1 MLKNLGL
8 FSKISFAWLSL
19 MIFFAIAGPLLPL
32 PDPNEFSD
40 VTGAGLFTSGHLLGT
55 DLNGNDLLAN
65 VIIGTRNSLFIAIIS
80 VGLGSLLGGIL
91 GIAAGYLRGKTDYVL
106 TVFFNIFLSIPNLIL
121 SLVLISVLATSPDP
135 SQVVAD
141 GRRLIVII
149 ISLTIVIVPI
159 LGRITRGS
167 TLSWTN
173 AEFVVA
179 AKSMGM
185 KDLTIIRRHI
195 IPNVLPSIYAV
206 AFLAIGIVIVVEGA
220 LSLLGIGVG
229 QGISWGAMLARSQGD
244 IEYAPTSLFV
254 PLAFLALT
262 VIACNQVGDAL
273 RQRLDSRESKL

>member
-1 MLKNLGL
+1 MFKNLGL
-8 FSKISFAWLSL
+8 FSKISFTWLSL
-19 MIFFAIAGPLLPL
+19 MLFFAIAGPLLPL

-40 VTGAGLFTSGHLLGT
+40 IQGAGLFTPGHLLGT

-65 VIIGTRNSLFIAIIS
+65 IVIGSRNSLSIAILS

-121 SLVLISVLATSPDP
+121 SLVLIAVLATSPDP
-135 SQVVAD
+135 AEVVAD

-167 TLSWTN
+167 TLAWTN

-185 KDLTIIRRHI
+185 KDLVIIRRHI
-195 IPNVLPSIYAV
+195 IPNVLPSIYAIS
-206 AFLAIGIVIVVEGA
+206 FLAVGIVIVVEGA

-229 QGISWGAMLARSQGD
+229 QGISWGSMLARSQGD
-244 IEYAPTSLFV
+244 LESAPTSLFV

-262 VIACNQVGDAL
+262 VIACNQVGDSL
-273 RQRLDSRESKL
+273 RQRLDNRESKL

>member
-1 MLKNLGL
+1 MFKNLGL
-8 FSKISFAWLSL
+8 FSKISFTWLSL
-19 MIFFAIAGPLLPL
+19 MLFFAIAGPLLPL

-40 VTGAGLFTSGHLLGT
+40 IQGAGLFTPGHLLGT

-65 VIIGTRNSLFIAIIS
+65 IVIGSRNSLSIAILS

-121 SLVLISVLATSPDP
+121 SLVLIAVLATSPDP
-135 SQVVAD
+135 AEVVAD
-141 GRRLIVII
+141 SRRLIVII

-167 TLSWTN
+167 TLAWTN

-185 KDLTIIRRHI
+185 KDLVIIRRHI

-206 AFLAIGIVIVVEGA
+206 SFLAVGIVIVVEGA

-229 QGISWGAMLARSQGD
+229 QGISWGSMLARSQGD
-244 IEYAPTSLFV
+244 LESAPTSLFV

-262 VIACNQVGDAL
+262 VIACNQVGDSL
-273 RQRLDSRESKL
+273 RQRLDNRESKL

>member
-19 MIFFAIAGPLLPL
+19 MLFFAIAGPLLPI

-40 VTGAGLFTSGHLLGT
+40 VTGAGLFTPGHLLGT

-65 VIIGTRNSLFIAIIS
+65 IVIGTRNSLFIAIIS
-80 VGLGSLLGGIL
+80 VGLVSLLGGIL

-206 AFLAIGIVIVVEGA
+206 AFLAVGIVIVVEGA

-229 QGISWGAMLARSQGD
+229 Q
-244 IEYAPTSLFV
+244 
-254 PLAFLALT
+254 
-262 VIACNQVGDAL
+262 
-273 RQRLDSRESKL
+273 

>member
-1 MLKNLGL
+1 MLRNLGL
-8 FSKISFAWLSL
+8 FSKISFGWLTL
-19 MIFFAIAGPLLPL
+19 MLFFAIAGPLLPI
-32 PDPNEFSD
+32 PDPTAFSD
-40 VTGAGLFTSGHLLGT
+40 VPGAGLFTPGHLLGT
-55 DLNGNDLLAN
+55 DLNGYDLFAN
-65 VIIGTRNSLFIAIIS
+65 IVIGSRNSLFIAIIS
-80 VGLGSLLGGIL
+80 VGLGGLIGGIL

-121 SLVLISVLATSPDP
+121 SLVLIAVLATSSDP
-135 SQVVAD
+135 TQTVAD
-141 GRRLIVII
+141 GRRIVVII

-167 TLSWTN
+167 TLAWTN
-173 AEFVVA
+173 TEFVVA

-185 KDLTIIRRHI
+185 KDLMIIKRHI

-206 AFLAIGIVIVVEGA
+206 AFLAVGIVIVVEGA

-244 IEYAPTSLFV
+244 LEYAPTSLFV
-254 PLAFLALT
+254 PLTFLAFT
-262 VIACNQVGDAL
+262 VIACNQVGDSL

>member
-1 MLKNLGL
+1 ML
-8 FSKISFAWLSL
+8 
-19 MIFFAIAGPLLPL
+19 FFAIAGPLLPI

-40 VTGAGLFTSGHLLGT
+40 IQGAGLFTPGHLLGT

-65 VIIGTRNSLFIAIIS
+65 IVIGSRNSLSIAIMS

-121 SLVLISVLATSPDP
+121 SLVLIAVLATSPDP
-135 SQVVAD
+135 AEVVAD
-141 GRRLIVII
+141 SRRLIVII

-185 KDLTIIRRHI
+185 KDLVIIRRHI

-206 AFLAIGIVIVVEGA
+206 SFLAVGIVIVVEGA

-229 QGISWGAMLARSQGD
+229 QGISWGSMLARSQGD
-244 IEYAPTSLFV
+244 LESAPTSLFV

-262 VIACNQVGDAL
+262 VIACNQVGDSL
-273 RQRLDSRESKL
+273 RQRLDNRESKL

>member
-1 MLKNLGL
+1 MFKNLGL
-8 FSKISFAWLSL
+8 FSKISFTWLSL
-19 MIFFAIAGPLLPL
+19 MLFFVIAGPLLPI

-40 VTGAGLFTSGHLLGT
+40 IQGAGLFTPGHLLGT

-65 VIIGTRNSLFIAIIS
+65 IVIGSRNSLSIAILS

-121 SLVLISVLATSPDP
+121 SLVLIAVLATSPDP
-135 SQVVAD
+135 AEVVAD
-141 GRRLIVII
+141 SRRLIVII

-167 TLSWTN
+167 TLAWTN

-185 KDLTIIRRHI
+185 KDLVIIRRHI
-195 IPNVLPSIYAV
+195 IPNVLPSIYAIS
-206 AFLAIGIVIVVEGA
+206 FLAVGIVIVVEGA

-229 QGISWGAMLARSQGD
+229 QGISWGSMLARSQGD
-244 IEYAPTSLFV
+244 LESAPTSLFV

-262 VIACNQVGDAL
+262 VIACNQVGDSL
-273 RQRLDSRESKL
+273 RQRLDNRESKL

>member
-1 MLKNLGL
+1 MLKNSGL

-19 MIFFAIAGPLLPL
+19 MLFFAIAGPLLPI

-40 VTGAGLFTSGHLLGT
+40 ILGAGLFTPGHLLGT

-65 VIIGTRNSLFIAIIS
+65 IVIGSRNSLSIAILS

-121 SLVLISVLATSPDP
+121 SLVLIAVLATSPDP
-135 SQVVAD
+135 AEVVAD
-141 GRRLIVII
+141 SRRLIVII

-167 TLSWTN
+167 TLAWKN

-185 KDLTIIRRHI
+185 KDLMIIRKHI

-206 AFLAIGIVIVVEGA
+206 SFLAVGIVIVVEGA

-229 QGISWGAMLARSQGD
+229 QGISWGSMLARSQGD
-244 IEYAPTSLFV
+244 LESAPTSLFV

-262 VIACNQVGDAL
+262 VIACNQVGDSL
-273 RQRLDSRESKL
+273 RQRLDNRESKL

>member
-1 MLKNLGL
+1 MFKNLGL
-8 FSKISFAWLSL
+8 FSKISFTWLAL
-19 MIFFAIAGPLLPL
+19 MLFFAIAGPLLPI

-40 VTGAGLFTSGHLLGT
+40 IQGAGLFTPGHLLGT

-65 VIIGTRNSLFIAIIS
+65 IVIGSRNSLSIAIMS

-121 SLVLISVLATSPDP
+121 SLVLIAVLATSPDP
-135 SQVVAD
+135 AEVVAD
-141 GRRLIVII
+141 SRRLIVII

-185 KDLTIIRRHI
+185 KDLVIIRRHI

-206 AFLAIGIVIVVEGA
+206 SFLAVGIVIVVEGA

-229 QGISWGAMLARSQGD
+229 QGISWGSMLARSQGD
-244 IEYAPTSLFV
+244 LESAPTSLFV

>member
-1 MLKNLGL
+1 MFKNLGL
-8 FSKISFAWLSL
+8 FSKISFTWLSL
-19 MIFFAIAGPLLPL
+19 MLFFVIAGPLLPI

-40 VTGAGLFTSGHLLGT
+40 IQGAGLFTPGHLLGT

-65 VIIGTRNSLFIAIIS
+65 IVIGSRNSLSIAILS

-121 SLVLISVLATSPDP
+121 SLVLIAVLATSPDP
-135 SQVVAD
+135 AEVVAD
-141 GRRLIVII
+141 GRRLIVIV

-167 TLSWTN
+167 TLAWTN

-185 KDLTIIRRHI
+185 KDLVIIRRHI
-195 IPNVLPSIYAV
+195 IPNVLPSIYAIS
-206 AFLAIGIVIVVEGA
+206 FLAVGIVIVVEGA

-229 QGISWGAMLARSQGD
+229 QGISWGSMLARSQGD
-244 IEYAPTSLFV
+244 LESAPTSLFV

-262 VIACNQVGDAL
+262 VIACNQVGDSL
-273 RQRLDSRESKL
+273 RQRLDNRESKL

>member
-1 MLKNLGL
+1 MFKNLGL
-8 FSKISFAWLSL
+8 FSKISFTWLSL
-19 MIFFAIAGPLLPL
+19 MLFFVIAGPLLPI

-40 VTGAGLFTSGHLLGT
+40 IQGAGLFTPGHLLGT

-65 VIIGTRNSLFIAIIS
+65 IVIGSRNSLSIAILS

-121 SLVLISVLATSPDP
+121 SLVLIAVLATSPDP
-135 SQVVAD
+135 AEVVAD

-185 KDLTIIRRHI
+185 KDLVIIRRHI

-206 AFLAIGIVIVVEGA
+206 SFLAVGIVIVVEGA

-229 QGISWGAMLARSQGD
+229 QGISWGSMLARSQGD
-244 IEYAPTSLFV
+244 LESAPTSLFV

-262 VIACNQVGDAL
+262 VIACNQVGDSL
-273 RQRLDSRESKL
+273 RQRLDNRESKL

>member
-1 MLKNLGL
+1 MLKNLGF

-19 MIFFAIAGPLLPL
+19 MLFFAIAGPLLPL
-32 PDPNEFSD
+32 PDPSEFSD
-40 VTGAGLFTSGHLLGT
+40 ALGAGIFTSGHLLGT
-55 DLNGNDLLAN
+55 DLNGYDLFAN
-65 VIIGTRNSLFIAIIS
+65 IVVGSRNSLFIAIIS

-106 TVFFNIFLSIPNLIL
+106 TIFFNIFLSIPNLIL
-121 SLVLISVLATSPDP
+121 SLVLIAVLATSPDP
-135 SQVVAD
+135 TQTVAD
-141 GRRLIVII
+141 SRRLVVII
-149 ISLTIVIVPI
+149 ISLTIVIIPI

-167 TLSWTN
+167 TLAWTN

-185 KDLTIIRRHI
+185 KDLMIIRRHI

-229 QGISWGAMLARSQGD
+229 QGISWGSMLARSQGD
-244 IEYAPTSLFV
+244 LEYAPTSLFV
-254 PLAFLALT
+254 PLTFLALT
-262 VIACNQVGDAL
+262 VIACNQIGDAL
-273 RQRLDSRESKL
+273 RQHLDSRESKL

>member
-1 MLKNLGL
+1 MFKNLGL
-8 FSKISFAWLSL
+8 FSKISFTWLSL
-19 MIFFAIAGPLLPL
+19 MLFFAIAGPLLPI
-32 PDPNEFSD
+32 PDPSEFSD
-40 VTGAGLFTSGHLLGT
+40 IQGAGLFTPGHLLGT

-65 VIIGTRNSLFIAIIS
+65 IVIGSRNSLSIAILS

-121 SLVLISVLATSPDP
+121 SLVLIAVLATSPDP
-135 SQVVAD
+135 AEVVAD

-167 TLSWTN
+167 TLAWTN

-185 KDLTIIRRHI
+185 KDLVIIRRHI
-195 IPNVLPSIYAV
+195 IPNVLPSIYAIS
-206 AFLAIGIVIVVEGA
+206 FLAVGIVIVVEGA

-229 QGISWGAMLARSQGD
+229 QGISWGSMLARSQGD
-244 IEYAPTSLFV
+244 LESAPTSLFV

-262 VIACNQVGDAL
+262 VIACNQVGDSL
-273 RQRLDSRESKL
+273 RQRLDNRESKL